1 MFNRTVKQHTQFIQR
16 ETEYTLM
23 SNEQARLKGLQEKAT
38 AVKENT
44 MQSRIFQ
51 KDKQQSVQE
60 AAELRFKR
68 QIAEDQ
74 GPLLLERMIDHGK
87 LLILKDVLFEMYRDA
102 LVLDDSFK
110 EAKESHIK
118 HTISEYV
125 DSKGGYALLENAV
138 RTSGSPLLKEMKVLI
153 EKTASKVARRK
164 QAEIKDNQTPVNQ
177 IEFELDT
184 DEKKGLDLGKADLN
198 LDRISDMVKA
208 KVLTVIKD
216 EQARQVKEDQLY
228 EDIEAE
234 AQQQNIPAKEA
245 SQKIIFNKPVLEEST
260 LFNSIFRN
268 IYKTYV
274 TENISIQTDNTDS
287 GDAFMDALDY
297 DVNAEDKDTVDDG
310 VNFGSEKN
318 SRNDVELIN
327 DEEMSIDMDLIL
339 AESIANYTLMDL
351 TYTLKLENYTNLDIR
366 NMSHKLLN

>member
-1 MFNRTVKQHTQFIQR
+1 MFNRTVKQHTQYVQK
-16 ETEYTLM
+16 ETEYALM
-23 SNEQARLKGLQEKAT
+23 SNAQARMKGLQENAT
-38 AVKENT
+38 VVKENA

-51 KDKQQSVQE
+51 KDRQHAIQE
-60 AAELRFKR
+60 AAELRFNR
-68 QIAEDQ
+68 QIAESQ
-74 GPLLLERMIDHGK
+74 GPLLLERMVNHGK
-87 LLILKDVLFEMYRDA
+87 LLIFKDVLFEMYRDA
-102 LVLDDSFK
+102 LILDDSFK
-110 EAKESHIK
+110 TAKESHIK

-153 EKTASKVARRK
+153 EKTASSVARRK
-164 QAEIKDNQTPVNQ
+164 QAETKDNENPANAIQ
-177 IEFELDT
+177 FELDS

-198 LDRISDMVKA
+198 LDRISDMVKS

-234 AQQQNIPAKEA
+234 AQQQNITAKEA
-245 SQKIIFNKPVLEEST
+245 SQKIIFNKPVMEEST

-274 TENISIQTDNTDS
+274 TENISIQNDSTDA

-297 DVNAEDKDTVDDG
+297 DVNAGDKDTVDDG

-318 SRNDVELIN
+318 SLNDTELIN
-327 DEEMSIDMDLIL
+327 DDEMSIDMDLIL